1 MNSSLM
7 LRRFCCFNTSSSS
20 SLNSCSKKKPLVF
33 LGSPQVLS
41 LSLSLS
47 LSFLF
52 SFGIWVCN
60 EMGILVLY
68 CRSLQQSLMPFSMHL
83 LLQTL
88 YFRYWTL
95 NSHYII
101 FNSIFSFT
109 FLSNIVTLLGFIYIY
124 ILLLLLLLLLSVW
137 LGLLEVYFIGILTL
151 KNN

>member
-7 LRRFCCFNTSSSS
+7 LRRFCCFNTSSSSS

-124 ILLLLLLLLLSVW
+124 ILLLLLSVW

>member
-1 MNSSLM
+1 MKRERERERARNEFLADASSFL
-7 LRRFCCFNTSSSS
+7 LFQYFFFFFSQLLFKEEAPCLLGLSSGT
-20 SLNSCSKKKPLVF
+20 F
-33 LGSPQVLS
+33 
-41 LSLSLS
+41 SLS

-109 FLSNIVTLLGFIYIY
+109 FLSNIVTLLGFIN
-124 ILLLLLLLLLSVW
+124 ILICICLVGINR
-137 LGLLEVYFIGILTL
+137 GLFHWDSYL
-151 KNN
+151 KK

>member
-7 LRRFCCFNTSSSS
+7 LRRFCCFNTSSSSS

-124 ILLLLLLLLLSVW
+124 YYYYYLFGW
-137 LGLLEVYFIGILTL
+137 GY
-151 KNN
+151 

>member
-1 MNSSLM
+1 M
-7 LRRFCCFNTSSSS
+7 LRRFCCFNTSSSSS

-124 ILLLLLLLLLSVW
+124 IYIYYYYYYLFGW
-137 LGLLEVYFIGILTL
+137 GY
-151 KNN
+151 

>member
-7 LRRFCCFNTSSSS
+7 LRRFCCFNTSSSSSS

-33 LGSPQVLS
+33 LGSPQV

-83 LLQTL
+83 LLQTP

-124 ILLLLLLLLLSVW
+124 IIIIIICLVGVTR
-137 LGLLEVYFIGILTL
+137 GLFHWDSYL
-151 KNN
+151 KK

>member
-124 ILLLLLLLLLSVW
+124 IYIIITIIIIICLVGVTR
-137 LGLLEVYFIGILTL
+137 GLFHWDSYL
-151 KNN
+151 KK

>member
-1 MNSSLM
+1 M
-7 LRRFCCFNTSSSS
+7 LRRFCCFNTSSSSS

-124 ILLLLLLLLLSVW
+124 ILLLLLSVW